1 LTGPEGFW
9 QVPLLLVAGLVAGFV
24 NTLAGGG
31 SLLTIP
37 LLMLLGLPAQHAN
50 ATNRIGVF
58 LHSLAGGE
66 AFHRHGLLDRHAAAT
81 LLPPALAGA
90 LAGALAASQL
100 PATIFEPVLL
110 AGLALIALTL
120 VWKPRIL
127 APTQGAATLG
137 IRERPFAAF
146 ALFGAGFWGGFLQAG
161 VGIFL
166 LASFSGLLRFDLVRA
181 NALKV
186 VMVAAF
192 TGISLLVFI
201 AADQIVWLPG
211 LVLAAG
217 SVTGARLAV
226 RFAVATEHEI
236 LRRVIFGLV
245 LAALAAVWL
254 RSQAG

>member
-1 LTGPEGFW
+1 LTGFEGFW
-9 QVPLLLVAGLVAGFV
+9 QVPLLLAAGLLAGFV

-31 SLLTIP
+31 SLLTVP
-37 LLMLLGLPAQHAN
+37 VLMLLGLPAQHAN
-50 ATNRIGVF
+50 ATNRVGVF
-58 LHSLAGGE
+58 LHSLVGGE
-66 AFHRHGLLDRHAAAT
+66 AFDRRGQLDRRAAAS
-81 LLPPALAGA
+81 LLPLALAGA
-90 LAGALAASQL
+90 VAGAVAASRL
-100 PATIFEPVLL
+100 PAAVFEPVLL

-120 VWKPRIL
+120 VWKPQVL
-127 APTQGAATLG
+127 APAEGTPTLG
-137 IRERPFAAF
+137 IRERPIAAL

-192 TGISLLVFI
+192 TGTSLLVFI

-226 RFAVATEHEI
+226 RFAVSTGHET

-245 LAALAAVWL
+245 LVALIGAWL
-254 RSQAG
+254 KQAPG